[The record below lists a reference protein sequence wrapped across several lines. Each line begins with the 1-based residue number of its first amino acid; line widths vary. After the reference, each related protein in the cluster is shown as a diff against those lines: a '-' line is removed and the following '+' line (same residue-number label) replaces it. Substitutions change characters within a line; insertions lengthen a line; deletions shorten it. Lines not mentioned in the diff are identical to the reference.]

1 MNTNFLYDTNTTK
14 ISIYVEKTTGLTL
27 KMIEEVK
34 ENNDK
39 KQISKDFEYK
49 FNNVTDEDIKE
60 PDNSEYKLQ
69 ENS

>member
-1 MNTNFLYDTNTTK
+1 MYFLYDK
-14 ISIYVEKTTGLTL
+14 I
-27 KMIEEVK
+27 
-34 ENNDK
+34 
-39 KQISKDFEYK
+39 QISKDFEYK